1 MARLPR
7 LRRSWDAVL
16 SIGAY
21 PGETDIQR
29 GKRRIVVGFFVISAL
44 TRLFFSA
51 LEFGEGLAGVGVV
64 DLTAALIAVVSLG
77 LLRLRPDWFLWIV
90 NAALLFILVEV
101 LAGTIV
107 LGGLVPS
114 ELVILFGLLAVLGA
128 LLVLSLKAAFFWFL
142 AFLFTVVLA
151 VVLPERI
158 EAVHMVEGSPAG
170 IAVTIAGVTFFVFA
184 GMAYFVS
191 QRDRFQKES
200 DDLLHN
206 ILPEEIAR
214 RLKSDKKMI
223 ADDYDSAS
231 VLFAD
236 MVNFTPM
243 SAAMTP
249 PQLIDLLNDVFGA
262 FDGFVEGLGLEKIR
276 TVGDEYMVAAGVP
289 QPRPD
294 HAHAIAELA
303 LRIRDHTEGTQ
314 FDGHNIRMRI
324 GINSGPLVA
333 GIVGTHKF
341 SYDLWGDV
349 VNTAS
354 RMESEGVA
362 GSIQVTAATYELIRD
377 KFVCEPRGIV
387 SVKGKGDMNTYF
399 LLSRNTDAVATP

>member
-29 GKRRIVVGFFVISAL
+29 GKRRIVVGFFVIGAL

-101 LAGTIV
+101 LAATIV

-170 IAVTIAGVTFFVFA
+170 IAGTIAGVTFFVFA

-354 RMESEGVA
+354 RMESEGVP

-377 KFVCEPRGIV
+377 KFVCEPRGVV

-399 LLSRNTDAVATP
+399 LLSRNADAVATR

>member
-1 MARLPR
+1 M
-7 LRRSWDAVL
+7 L

-29 GKRRIVVGFFVISAL
+29 GKRRIVVGFLVFGPLA
-44 TRLFFSA
+44 RLFFA
-51 LEFGEGLAGVGVV
+51 AGEFGEGDVGEGIV
-64 DLTAALIAVVSLG
+64 
-77 LLRLRPDWFLWIV
+77 LLSF
-90 NAALLFILVEV
+90 ALLSVLALGVLRSKPGWFVEIVSAIMFSQLVEP
-101 LAGTIV
+101 LAYTIID
-107 LGGLVPS
+107 GGLVPS
-114 ELVILFGLLAVLGA
+114 GIVILFGFLAVLGA
-128 LLVLSLKAAFFWFL
+128 LIVFSVRAAFWWFL
-142 AFLFTVVLA
+142 AFVFTLVLA
-151 VVLPERI
+151 VVLPSWI
-158 EAVHMVEGSPAG
+158 DPLHIGAAADGD
-170 IAVTIAGVTFFVFA
+170 IALVLVVSTTFVFS

-214 RLKSDKKMI
+214 RLKSDNAII
-223 ADDYDSAS
+223 ADDYESAS

-243 SAAMTP
+243 SAGMTP
-249 PQLIDLLNDVFGA
+249 PQLIVLLNDVFA
-262 FDGFVEGLGLEKIR
+262 TFDGFVEELGLEKIR

-303 LRIRDHTEGTQ
+303 LRIRDHTESTQ
-314 FDGHNIRMRI
+314 FDGHNIRLRI

-333 GIVGTHKF
+333 GVVGTHKF
-341 SYDLWGDV
+341 SYDVWGDV

-354 RMESEGVA
+354 RMESEGVP

-377 KFVCEPRGIV
+377 KYVCEPRGLV
-387 SVKGKGDMNTYF
+387 SVKGKGDMNTYI
-399 LLSRNTDAVATP
+399 LLSRNADAPATL